1 MTVYIIG
8 GSGSGKSEFA
18 EKIAVSLNG
27 ERRVYIASM
36 IPRGDEGKNKVIRH
50 RTMRQ
55 NKGFITIEK
64 YLDLE
69 TADIYEN
76 DCVLVECM
84 SNLLANEMF
93 EDNGSG
99 EYAVENIKKGI
110 KHISE
115 STKNSVFVSNDVFR
129 DGYQYDEDTEK
140 YIKNLAEVNNYI
152 ISKAD
157 AAFEVV
163 CGIPIVIKGDVKC
176 LNHWQ

>member
-27 ERRVYIASM
+27 ERHVYIASM

-64 YLDLE
+64 YLDLK
-69 TADIYEN
+69 TADIDEN

-93 EDNGSG
+93 EDNGSR

-115 STKNSVFVSNDVFR
+115 SAKNSVFVSNDVFR
-129 DGYQYDEDTEK
+129 DGYQCDEETEK

>member
-1 MTVYIIG
+1 
-8 GSGSGKSEFA
+8 
-18 EKIAVSLNG
+18 
-27 ERRVYIASM
+27 M

-64 YLDLE
+64 YLDLK
-69 TADIYEN
+69 TADIDEN

-93 EDNGSG
+93 EDNGSR

-115 STKNSVFVSNDVFR
+115 SAKNSVFVSNDVFR
-129 DGYQYDEDTEK
+129 DGYQYDEETEN
-140 YIKNLAEVNNYI
+140 I
-152 ISKAD
+152 
-157 AAFEVV
+157 
-163 CGIPIVIKGDVKC
+163 
-176 LNHWQ
+176 